1 MKKGVMIYTW
11 PADMQVLVS
20 ACPVFFLETCVGAW
34 PGGHLYLS
42 GQHALGPVRKKVPV
56 IRHQPGKPWSLVLPW
71 FMFHVSRIKSTEAL
85 VRTGKH
91 RGGSELLRMSMRG
104 KKIKENKSA
113 RM

>member
-71 FMFHVSRIKSTEAL
+71 FMFHVL
-85 VRTGKH
+85 VSVGAAEVGH
-91 RGGSELLRMSMRG
+91 PPVGVVAEVLGWPG
-104 KKIKENKSA
+104 A
-113 RM
+113 DVADVV